1 MALANVNL
9 KFGINLKDFES
20 KLNSVNK
27 SLQKTGK
34 KMKEMGKNMSTY
46 LTLPLVAVAGAASAL
61 SISFD
66 DSMRKVAATSG
77 ASGEQFDMLRKKAM
91 EMGMSTKFSAG
102 ESAEAMNF
110 MAMAGWKTTEIID
123 GLAGVMTTAA
133 ASGESLAL
141 VSDIMTDGLTA
152 FGLAAKDSGRF
163 GDILAA
169 TASTANTNIAMMG
182 ETFKYVA
189 PVAGALGFSLED
201 TSVAIGL
208 MANSGIKGSQ
218 AGSALRSILSRLVKP
233 TSESAQAISELGLQV
248 SNTDGTMKPL
258 SEIMEQLRQKFANLN
273 PQQKAMYAGLIGG
286 QEAMSG
292 LLTIVNAG
300 QGDFDKLTSAIN
312 NSEGSAQRMS
322 DTMEGGLGGSMR
334 SLKSL
339 TEGVLIQI
347 GDLLAPTLASIVE
360 ILKGVVSWFSQL
372 DDGVKRT
379 IVIVAAIVAAIGPLL
394 VGLGFLMTT
403 IIPALVTGFGAV
415 TAVMSPL
422 ILKVLAITAV
432 VAGLVLITK
441 GIIDSWDT
449 VKAYFG
455 GLWDKIKLF
464 FIKGVADT
472 LEVFN
477 KFTSAIGL
485 DFSETVDSLKS
496 DAVELQTALDA
507 QPIITLGDVFGEIG
521 SNIMST
527 FTSTKDAIVGAMGA
541 SKAAIDEVVVSAG
554 SLGGIGGGTKK
565 QDRSGVGPAID
576 GPSVSNPFGDLSLQL
591 PEQMQGISDRIK
603 EYSPVIWGAAQEL
616 ADGMNGILTSGIAS
630 GISNMAAAL
639 GDALANGTNVLS
651 AVGSALLGSIGSIA
665 TQLGQAAIAI
675 GVTMIGIKQAF
686 TNPVTAI
693 AAGVALVAI
702 GAFISASVS
711 KMTQGGGS
719 GGGGP
724 LGAPSSVDGAR
735 AMGGSVQ
742 YNKPYLVG
750 ERGPE
755 IFTPSGYGSITPNSQ
770 MGMGNEITIHVTGRL
785 MGEGRNL
792 VGIIDEYQKIKGRTT

>member
-9 KFGINLKDFES
+9 KFGLNLKDFDS
-20 KLNSVNK
+20 KLSQVNK
-27 SLQKTGK
+27 SLDKAGK
-34 KMKEMGKNMSTY
+34 KMVSIGKGLSLG
-46 LTLPLVAVAGAASAL
+46 LTLPIIAMGVASVKAASDAEETF
-61 SISFD
+61 SKFD
-66 DSMRKVAATSG
+66 TVFRDV
-77 ASGEQFDMLRKKAM
+77 KA
-91 EMGMSTKFSAG
+91 
-102 ESAEAMNF
+102 SAEEAF
-110 MAMAGWKTTEIID
+110 KTLRNEY
-123 GLAGVMTTAA
+123 GL
-133 ASGESLAL
+133 SS
-141 VSDIMTDGLTA
+141 
-152 FGLAAKDSGRF
+152 
-163 GDILAA
+163 
-169 TASTANTNIAMMG
+169 TAS
-182 ETFKYVA
+182 KQL
-189 PVAGALGFSLED
+189 LGD
-201 TSVAIGL
+201 T
-208 MANSGIKGSQ
+208 
-218 AGSALRSILSRLVKP
+218 
-233 TSESAQAISELGLQV
+233 
-248 SNTDGTMKPL
+248 
-258 SEIMEQLRQKFANLN
+258 
-273 PQQKAMYAGLIGG
+273 
-286 QEAMSG
+286 
-292 LLTIVNAG
+292 
-300 QGDFDKLTSAIN
+300 
-312 NSEGSAQRMS
+312 
-322 DTMEGGLGGSMR
+322 
-334 SLKSL
+334 
-339 TEGVLIQI
+339 
-347 GDLLAPTLASIVE
+347 GDLLTGFGFSQESALGLSTEVQKLAVDLASFTNFSGGAEGASQALTKALLGERDSLKALGIAILEEDVKKQMAINSAKGLTFETERQAKAQATLDLAIQQSGNAIGDYARTQDSFANQSRLMRSRLEDIAVE
-360 ILKGVVSWFSQL
+360 LGQVFLPLMTKVVTVITSVINWFSGL
-372 DDGVKRT
+372 DAGVKRT

-554 SLGGIGGGTKK
+554 NLGGIGGGAKK
-565 QDRSGVGPAID
+565 QDRSGVAPAID

-603 EYSPVIWGAAQEL
+603 EYTPVVWEAAQEL
-616 ADGMNGILTSGIAS
+616 ADGMNSILTSGIAS

-639 GDALANGTNVLS
+639 GDALASGTNVLS

-702 GAFISASVS
+702 GAFISGSVS
-711 KMTQGGGS
+711 KMTKGGGS

-724 LGAPSSVDGAR
+724 LGAPSSVEGAR

-770 MGMGNEITIHVTGRL
+770 MGGGMQEIRVVV
-785 MGEGRNL
+785 EGRISGQDIFL
-792 VGIIDEYQKIKGRTT
+792 SGERYTKTRGRTT

>member
-9 KFGINLKDFES
+9 KFGLNLKDFDS
-20 KLNSVNK
+20 KLSQVNK
-27 SLQKTGK
+27 SLDKAGK
-34 KMKEMGKNMSTY
+34 KMVSIGKGLSLG
-46 LTLPLVAVAGAASAL
+46 LTLPIIAMGVASVKAASDAEETF
-61 SISFD
+61 SKFD
-66 DSMRKVAATSG
+66 TVFRDVKG
-77 ASGEQFDMLRKKAM
+77 
-91 EMGMSTKFSAG
+91 
-102 ESAEAMNF
+102 SAEEAF
-110 MAMAGWKTTEIID
+110 KTLRNEY
-123 GLAGVMTTAA
+123 GL
-133 ASGESLAL
+133 SS
-141 VSDIMTDGLTA
+141 
-152 FGLAAKDSGRF
+152 
-163 GDILAA
+163 
-169 TASTANTNIAMMG
+169 TAS
-182 ETFKYVA
+182 KQL
-189 PVAGALGFSLED
+189 LGD
-201 TSVAIGL
+201 T
-208 MANSGIKGSQ
+208 
-218 AGSALRSILSRLVKP
+218 
-233 TSESAQAISELGLQV
+233 
-248 SNTDGTMKPL
+248 
-258 SEIMEQLRQKFANLN
+258 
-273 PQQKAMYAGLIGG
+273 
-286 QEAMSG
+286 
-292 LLTIVNAG
+292 
-300 QGDFDKLTSAIN
+300 
-312 NSEGSAQRMS
+312 
-322 DTMEGGLGGSMR
+322 
-334 SLKSL
+334 
-339 TEGVLIQI
+339 
-347 GDLLAPTLASIVE
+347 GDLLTGFGFSQESALGLSTEVQKLAVDLASFTNFSGGAEGASQALTKALLGERDSLKALGIAILEEDVKKQMAINSAKGLTFETERQAKAQATLDLAIQQSGNAIGDYARTQDSFANQSRLMRSRLEDIAVE
-360 ILKGVVSWFSQL
+360 LGQVFLPLMTKVVTVITSVINWFSGL
-372 DDGVKRT
+372 DAGVKRT

-527 FTSTKDAIVGAMGA
+527 FGSIKDTIVGAMGA
-541 SKAAIDEVVVSAG
+541 SKDAIDEVIVTT
-554 SLGGIGGGTKK
+554 GGLGGGTKK
-565 QDRSGVGPAID
+565 QDRSGVAPAID
-576 GPSVSNPFGDLSLQL
+576 GPSVSNPFGDLSLKL

-603 EYSPVIWGAAQEL
+603 EYTPVVWEAAQEL
-616 ADGMNGILTSGIAS
+616 ADGMNSILTSGIAS

-711 KMTQGGGS
+711 KMTQGGG
-719 GGGGP
+719 GGGP
-724 LGAPSSVDGAR
+724 LGPASSVQGAR

-770 MGMGNEITIHVTGRL
+770 MGGGMQEIRVVV
-785 MGEGRNL
+785 EGRISGQDIFL
-792 VGIIDEYQKIKGRTT
+792 SGERYTKTRGRTT

>member
-9 KFGINLKDFES
+9 KFGLNLKDFDS
-20 KLNSVNK
+20 KLNQVNK
-27 SLQKTGK
+27 SLDKAGK
-34 KMKEMGKNMSTY
+34 KMVSIGKGLSLG
-46 LTLPLVAVAGAASAL
+46 LTLPIIAMGVASVKAASDAEETF
-61 SISFD
+61 SKFD
-66 DSMRKVAATSG
+66 TVFRDVKG
-77 ASGEQFDMLRKKAM
+77 
-91 EMGMSTKFSAG
+91 
-102 ESAEAMNF
+102 SAEEAF
-110 MAMAGWKTTEIID
+110 KTLRNEY
-123 GLAGVMTTAA
+123 GL
-133 ASGESLAL
+133 SS
-141 VSDIMTDGLTA
+141 
-152 FGLAAKDSGRF
+152 
-163 GDILAA
+163 
-169 TASTANTNIAMMG
+169 TAS
-182 ETFKYVA
+182 KQL
-189 PVAGALGFSLED
+189 LGD
-201 TSVAIGL
+201 T
-208 MANSGIKGSQ
+208 
-218 AGSALRSILSRLVKP
+218 
-233 TSESAQAISELGLQV
+233 
-248 SNTDGTMKPL
+248 
-258 SEIMEQLRQKFANLN
+258 
-273 PQQKAMYAGLIGG
+273 
-286 QEAMSG
+286 
-292 LLTIVNAG
+292 
-300 QGDFDKLTSAIN
+300 
-312 NSEGSAQRMS
+312 
-322 DTMEGGLGGSMR
+322 
-334 SLKSL
+334 
-339 TEGVLIQI
+339 
-347 GDLLAPTLASIVE
+347 GDLLTGFGFSQESALGLSTEVQKLAVDLASFTNFSGGAEGASQALTKALLGERDSLKALGIAILEEDVKKQMAINSAKGLTFETERQAKAQATLDLAIQQSGNAIGDYARTQDSFANQSRLMRSRLEDIAVE
-360 ILKGVVSWFSQL
+360 LGQVFLPVMTSVVTAITSVINWFSGL
-372 DDGVKRT
+372 DEGVKRT

-541 SKAAIDEVVVSAG
+541 SKAAIDEVVISAG

-565 QDRSGVGPAID
+565 QDRSGVAPAID
-576 GPSVSNPFGDLSLQL
+576 GPSVSNPFGDLSLKL

-603 EYSPVIWGAAQEL
+603 EYTPVVWEAAQEL
-616 ADGMNGILTSGIAS
+616 ADGMNSILTSGIAS

-639 GDALANGTNVLS
+639 GDALASGTNVLS
-651 AVGSALLGSIGSIA
+651 AVGSALLGAIGSIA
-665 TQLGQAAIAI
+665 SQLGQAAIAI
-675 GVTMIGIKQAF
+675 GISMIAIKQAF
-686 TNPVTAI
+686 ANPVTAI

-702 GAFISASVS
+702 GAFISGSVS
-711 KMTQGGGS
+711 KMTKGGGS

-770 MGMGNEITIHVTGRL
+770 MGGGMQEIRVVV
-785 MGEGRNL
+785 EGRISGQDIFL
-792 VGIIDEYQKIKGRTT
+792 SGERYTKTRGRTT